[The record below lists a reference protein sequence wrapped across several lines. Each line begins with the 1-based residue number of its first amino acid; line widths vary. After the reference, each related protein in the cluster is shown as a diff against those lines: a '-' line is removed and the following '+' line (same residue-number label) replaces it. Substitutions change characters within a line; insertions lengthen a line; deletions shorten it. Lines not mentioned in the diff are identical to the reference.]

1 MIRVSWLDVKDF
13 LSLKEKLV
21 EGVMFVNV
29 HCYRP
34 GEAHEVHSHD
44 HSEIFIVYRG
54 HGTMICDERKTPVK
68 AGDVILVAPGEKH
81 GFIADERDPLAY
93 VCIGID

>member
-1 MIRVSWLDVKDF
+1 LIRVSWLDVKDF

-68 AGDVILVAPGEKH
+68 AGDVILVAPGKTRLYCRRKRPASIRMH
-81 GFIADERDPLAY
+81 RD
-93 VCIGID
+93 